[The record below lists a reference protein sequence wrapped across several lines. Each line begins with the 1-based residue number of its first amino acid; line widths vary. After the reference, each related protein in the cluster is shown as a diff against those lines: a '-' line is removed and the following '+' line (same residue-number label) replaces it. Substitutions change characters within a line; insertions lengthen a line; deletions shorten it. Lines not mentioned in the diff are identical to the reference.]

1 MEENFSKK
9 YNGAIYL
16 RLSKE
21 DGDVAAGS
29 RQESNSISNQKNLVQ
44 DYLESQKDIEVVSVR
59 IDDGYSGVDFNR
71 PEFQAMMKD
80 IRDRKVDC
88 VIVKDLSRF
97 GRNYIEVGRY
107 IEKIFPILG
116 VRFIAINDNY
126 DSINENNSEIVTAF
140 KNLVNDSYIRDL
152 SVKIRSNLEAK
163 RKKGEFTGS
172 FAAYGYR
179 KSETNKGQ
187 LVVDEFAAGVVRDI
201 FNMKLGGMSPGAIAD
216 KLNDSHILSPME
228 YKISMGEN
236 FRTSFKTNKK
246 AKWAAGTVLRILEN
260 EVYTGVLVQG
270 KRGTPNHKI
279 KRMEVKDKKDW
290 IRADN
295 THEAIIDKF
304 YYDTIQRIM
313 ERETRRPPSG
323 KGIYL
328 LGGLI
333 YCGNCGKPMIH
344 KICKG
349 RKKHKDDIPNEYVYY
364 VCKTNKEVKGC
375 SGHRISEKVLFD
387 TVFKELKYHIRTVLD
402 VEDVLGKIDKVQL
415 NEIQVKK
422 LNAHILCKQEEL
434 MKAAELKSG
443 IYEDFKDGILDR
455 EEYQSL
461 KTEFNNRIEEAK
473 EAISLYNDE
482 KRKLAD
488 NKNPKYEWMEYFKK
502 YKELKELTR
511 EAAVI
516 FIDRILIYEGNRI
529 KIRYTFGDQ
538 LKDILECLTADT
550 RKEAM

>member
-172 FAAYGYR
+172 FAVYGYR
-179 KSETNKGQ
+179 KSETNKSQ

-201 FNMKLGGMSPGAIAD
+201 FNMKLSGMSPGAIAD
-216 KLNDSHILSPME
+216 KLNESHILSPME

-246 AKWAAGTVLRILEN
+246 AKWAASTVMRMLAD

-279 KRMEVKDKKDW
+279 KKMETKDKKDW
-290 IRADN
+290 IRVEN
-295 THEAIIDKF
+295 THEAIIDQF
-304 YYDTIQRIM
+304 YYDTIQRVM

-333 YCGNCGKPMIH
+333 YCGDCGKPMIH

-364 VCKTNKEVKGC
+364 VCKTNKEAKGC
-375 SGHRISEKVLFD
+375 PGHRISEKVLFD

-402 VEDVLGKIDKVQL
+402 VEDILEKIDKVQL

-422 LNAHILCKQEEL
+422 LNAHIICKQEEL

-443 IYEDFKDGILDR
+443 IYEDFKEGILDR
-455 EEYQSL
+455 EEYQNL
-461 KTEFNNRIEEAK
+461 KTEFNNRIKEAK
-473 EAISLYNDE
+473 EAINLYNNE

-488 NKNPKYEWMEYFKK
+488 NKNKKYEWMEYFKK

-516 FIDRILIYEGNRI
+516 FIDRVLIYEGNRI
-529 KIRYTFGDQ
+529 KIRYTFEDQ
-538 LKDILECLTADT
+538 LKDIIECLTADT

>member
-1 MEENFSKK
+1 MEESFSKK

-29 RQESNSISNQKNLVQ
+29 KQESNSISNQKNLVQ
-44 DYLESQKDIEVVSVR
+44 DYLKSQKDIEVVSVR

-71 PEFQAMMKD
+71 PEFQAMMQD

-107 IEKIFPILG
+107 LEKIFPILG
-116 VRFIAINDNY
+116 VRFIAVNDNY

-140 KNLVNDSYIRDL
+140 KNLVNDSYLRDL
-152 SVKIRSNLEAK
+152 SVKIRSNLETK
-163 RKKGEFTGS
+163 RKKGEFTGA
-172 FAAYGYR
+172 FAVYGYR
-179 KSETNKGQ
+179 KSETNKNK
-187 LVVDEFAAGVVRDI
+187 LVVDEFAAGVVRSI
-201 FNMKLGGMSPGAIAD
+201 FNMKLRGMSPGSIAD
-216 KLNDSHILSPME
+216 RLNNSHILSPME
-228 YKISMGEN
+228 YKASMGEN

-246 AKWAAGTVLRILEN
+246 ARWAASTIMRILAD
-260 EVYTGVLVQG
+260 EVYTGVLLQG
-270 KRGTPNHKI
+270 KRTAPNHKI
-279 KRMEVKDKKDW
+279 KKMEVKDKKDW
-290 IRADN
+290 IRAEN

-333 YCGNCGKPMIH
+333 YCGDCGAPMIH

-349 RKKHKDDIPNEYVYY
+349 RKKHKDSIPNEYVYY
-364 VCKTNKEVKGC
+364 VCKTNKEGKGC

-402 VEDVLGKIDKVQL
+402 VEDILFRMDKVPL
-415 NEIQVKK
+415 NEIQARK
-422 LNAHILCKQEEL
+422 LNAHILCKQQEL
-434 MKAAELKSG
+434 EKAEKLKAG
-443 IYEDFKDGILDR
+443 IYEDFKDGILDE
-455 EEYQSL
+455 EEYQSF
-461 KTEFNNRIEEAK
+461 KSEFNNRIKEAK
-473 EAISLYNDE
+473 EAIRIYNNE
-482 KRKLAD
+482 KKQLAD
-488 NKNPKYEWMEYFKK
+488 NKNPMYEWMGYFRK
-502 YKELKELTR
+502 YRELKELTR

-529 KIRYTFGDQ
+529 KIRYTFKDQ
-538 LKDILECLTADT
+538 LKNITEYITADA
-550 RKEAM
+550 RKEAV

>member
-201 FNMKLGGMSPGAIAD
+201 FNMKLSGMSPGAIAD

-228 YKISMGEN
+228 YKTSMGEN

-313 ERETRRPPSG
+313 ERETRRPLSG

-364 VCKTNKEVKGC
+364 VCKTNKEAKGC

>member
-201 FNMKLGGMSPGAIAD
+201 FNMKLGGMSPGTIAD

>member
-29 RQESNSISNQKNLVQ
+29 RQESNSISNQKSLVQ

-187 LVVDEFAAGVVRDI
+187 LVVDEFAAGVIRDI

-228 YKISMGEN
+228 YKTSMGEN

-246 AKWAAGTVLRILEN
+246 AKWAAGTVLRILGN
-260 EVYTGVLVQG
+260 ELYTGVLVQG

>member
-1 MEENFSKK
+1 
-9 YNGAIYL
+9 IYL

-29 RQESNSISNQKNLVQ
+29 RQESNSISNQKSLVQ

-187 LVVDEFAAGVVRDI
+187 LVVDEFAAGVIRDI

-228 YKISMGEN
+228 YKTSMGEN

-246 AKWAAGTVLRILEN
+246 AKWAAGTVLRILGN
-260 EVYTGVLVQG
+260 ELYTGVLVQG

>member
-126 DSINENNSEIVTAF
+126 DSINENNSGIVTAF

-187 LVVDEFAAGVVRDI
+187 LVVDEFAAGVIRDI

-538 LKDILECLTADT
+538 LKNILECLTADT

>member
-29 RQESNSISNQKNLVQ
+29 RQESNSISNQKSLVQ

-187 LVVDEFAAGVVRDI
+187 LVVDEFAAGVIRDI

-228 YKISMGEN
+228 YKTSMGEN

-246 AKWAAGTVLRILEN
+246 AKWAAGTVLRILGN

>member
-1 MEENFSKK
+1 MKENFSKK

-29 RQESNSISNQKNLVQ
+29 RQESNSISNQKSLVQ

-187 LVVDEFAAGVVRDI
+187 LVVDEFAAGVIRDI

-228 YKISMGEN
+228 YKTSMGEN

-246 AKWAAGTVLRILEN
+246 AKWAAGTVLRILGN

>member
-216 KLNDSHILSPME
+216 KLNNSHILSPME
-228 YKISMGEN
+228 YKTSMGEN